1 MGFPYGVILM
11 FCSQFTVCVRSNV
24 CTTYNPLFLE
34 GTCSSHYSDTA
45 ALLIDEVF
53 LSLAEADCEL
63 ANPCN
68 YPPQYN
74 PRDWEEFDFIV
85 VGAGSAGSVVANR
98 LTEIA
103 GWTVLLIEAGGDPPK
118 TSEVPNLRGA
128 LHNTEYQWHYRSNS
142 EEPTCLGFTG
152 SQCSC
157 EMGKMLGGSSSHNG
171 LIYIRGN
178 HKDYDGWEA
187 QGNVGWSYKDVL
199 PYFKKSED
207 MRAPGVKC
215 TPDFFDYH
223 SVGGPLKVDDLNID
237 NTEPIPALLVGGLS
251 ELGYF
256 INPDHNGR
264 YQSGFCR
271 VSGTVE
277 EGRRCSTV
285 KAFLTPIKDRPN
297 LKVSKFAQATK
308 ILIDENTNVAYG
320 VELID
325 SNGYLVRVIAKKEV
339 ILSSGAIRS
348 PQLLM
353 LSGIGPSDHLWERGI
368 NVIHDLP
375 VGKRLEDHPIPAG
388 LIISLDVTLP
398 EVDQNQS
405 MFNFLLK
412 FNSTYAG
419 IGMGSFILFME
430 SERKGLDYP
439 DIQVYF
445 AHINKNSSGL
455 LQYTRSLG
463 LNDDITESFRSIN
476 EHSPL
481 LLVAPCLIGPES
493 RGSVRLQSKN
503 PLQFPKINLG
513 YYSEP
518 RDVDT
523 VSKAIN
529 FLRGLVFT
537 EPFKAVN
544 ARFHEVYVRSC
555 SKFPYDSRPYR
566 ECFLRHMSSST
577 YHFVG
582 TCRMGPP
589 GHPEA
594 VVDPQ
599 LRVQGVSRL
608 RVIDASV
615 MPKITRGNTNAPTI
629 MIAEKGSDLIKHT
642 WLSTPYNG
650 VEAFS
655 RVLPIPHRGW

>member
-1 MGFPYGVILM
+1 
-11 FCSQFTVCVRSNV
+11 
-24 CTTYNPLFLE
+24 
-34 GTCSSHYSDTA
+34 
-45 ALLIDEVF
+45 
-53 LSLAEADCEL
+53 
-63 ANPCN
+63 
-68 YPPQYN
+68 
-74 PRDWEEFDFIV
+74 
-85 VGAGSAGSVVANR
+85 
-98 LTEIA
+98 
-103 GWTVLLIEAGGDPPK
+103 
-118 TSEVPNLRGA
+118 
-128 LHNTEYQWHYRSNS
+128 
-142 EEPTCLGFTG
+142 
-152 SQCSC
+152 
-157 EMGKMLGGSSSHNG
+157 MGKMLGGSSSHNG
-171 LIYIRGN
+171 LMYVRGN
-178 HKDYDGWEA
+178 YKDYDGWEA

-207 MRAPGVKC
+207 MRSPGVEC
-215 TPDFFDYH
+215 SPDFFNYH
-223 SVGGPLKVDDLNID
+223 SVGGPLKVNDFNID
-237 NTEPIPALLVGGLS
+237 NTEPIPAILAGGLS

-264 YQSGFCR
+264 HQSGFCR
-271 VSGTVE
+271 ATFTLE
-277 EGRRCSTV
+277 DGRRCSTA

-297 LKVSKFAQATK
+297 LKVSKFKQATK
-308 ILIDENTNVAYG
+308 ILIDEHTKVAYG

-339 ILSSGAIRS
+339 ILSSGAISS

-353 LSGIGPSDHLWERGI
+353 LSGIGPSEHLWEHGI

-375 VGKRLEDHPIPAG
+375 VGKRLEDHPAPHG
-388 LIISLDVTLP
+388 LMISLDVSLP
-398 EVDQNQS
+398 EVDQRQS

-412 FNSTYAG
+412 LNSTLAG
-419 IGMGSFILFME
+419 RGMGAFVLFME
-430 SERKGLDYP
+430 SERKGFDYP

-445 AHINKNSSGL
+445 LHFNRNSTGIIQYARGL
-455 LQYTRSLG
+455 G
-463 LNDDITESFRSIN
+463 FNEEIVESFRSIN
-476 EHSPL
+476 EHSPVL
-481 LLVAPCLIGPES
+481 FVTPNLIGSES
-493 RGSVRLQSKN
+493 RGSVQLQSKN
-503 PLQFPKINLG
+503 PLQLPKITLG
-513 YYSEP
+513 HYSDP

-523 VSKAIN
+523 VGKAID

-544 ARFHEVYVRSC
+544 ARYHEVFVRSC

-566 ECFLRHMSSST
+566 ECFLRHMSSAG

-629 MIAEKGSDLIKHT
+629 MIAEKGSDLIKHS

-650 VEAFS
+650 VEGFS
-655 RVLPIPHRGW
+655 RALSLQHRG